1 MTDVHDAQVARA
13 AHPAHDRPFRFGVCL
28 FTPRGRKE
36 WVERVR
42 LAEELGY
49 DVVSVSDHLGMPA
62 PLPTLVL
69 ASEATERVRI
79 GTLVLNTTFYQPAVL
94 ARDIDTIHR
103 YSGGRVEVG
112 LGAGYDRKQFDAAGL
127 PWVGAAERVA
137 HLEETVRRLKDR
149 DTDVEQPAGAG
160 QLSPPQ
166 IMIAGRGDRV
176 LGLAAGQADII
187 AFTGTARVRDG
198 EGLRLG
204 DLAEITDRVRLVHEL
219 LGERVHEVE
228 LNIPIHRVLLPGTD
242 STAVSD
248 VWQNTLDLKPEELS
262 ELPSLLM
269 GTPEECAEQLRARY
283 KRFGIT
289 YFSVLEPEMMAFS
302 KVIEALR

>member
-1 MTDVHDAQVARA
+1 MTDVN
-13 AHPAHDRPFRFGVCL
+13 DRPFRFGVGI
-28 FTPRGRKE
+28 FSPRSRKE
-36 WVERVR
+36 WVEKMR

-49 DVVSVSDHLGMPA
+49 DTVSVSDHLYMPA

-69 ASEATERVRI
+69 AAEATERVRL

-94 ARDIDTIHR
+94 ARDIETIHR

-127 PWVGAAERVA
+127 PWTGAAERVA
-137 HLEETVRRLKDR
+137 HLEETVLKLKDSGADAGR
-149 DTDVEQPAGAG
+149 EPA
-160 QLSPPQ
+160 PR

-176 LGLAAGQADII
+176 LQLAAREADII

-204 DLAEITDRVRLVHEL
+204 NLAEITDRVRLVHDL
-219 LGERVHEVE
+219 LGERVQDVE

-242 STAVSD
+242 TAAVSD
-248 VWQNTLDLKPEELS
+248 VWQNTLDLEPDELS
-262 ELPSLLM
+262 ELPSLLI
-269 GTPEECAEQLRARY
+269 GTPEECAEQLRARR

-302 KVIEALR
+302 KVIEAMR

>member
-1 MTDVHDAQVARA
+1 MRGGVPVTDV
-13 AHPAHDRPFRFGVCL
+13 HDRPFRFGVCL
-28 FTPRGRKE
+28 FTPVSRKE
-36 WVERVR
+36 WVEKVR
-42 LAEELGY
+42 LAEELGF
-49 DVVSVSDHLGMPA
+49 DIVSVSDHLGMPA

-69 ASEATERVRI
+69 AAEATERVRI

-94 ARDIDTIHR
+94 ARDIETIHR

-137 HLEETVRRLKDR
+137 HLEETVGRLKSGYADAAHPS
-149 DTDVEQPAGAG
+149 EAG
-160 QLSPPQ
+160 QPSPPR

-176 LGLAAGQADII
+176 LRLAARDADII

-204 DLAEITDRVRLVHEL
+204 NLAEITDRVRFVHDL
-219 LGERVHEVE
+219 LGERIHEVE

-242 STAVSD
+242 DAAVSD
-248 VWQNTLDLKPEELS
+248 VWQNTLDLEPEELS
-262 ELPSLLM
+262 ELPSLLR
-269 GTPEECAEQLRARY
+269 GTPEECAEQLRARR